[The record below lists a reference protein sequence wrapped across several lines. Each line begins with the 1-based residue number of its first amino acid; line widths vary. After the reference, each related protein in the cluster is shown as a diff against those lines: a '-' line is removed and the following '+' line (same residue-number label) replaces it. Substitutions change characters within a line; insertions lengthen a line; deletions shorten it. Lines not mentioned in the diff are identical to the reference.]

1 MLGAVVRVER
11 PGPTPLV
18 RRVHTDGS
26 YSSASDPRVL
36 VGLGDDPAV
45 EAVEVTW
52 PDGSR
57 ETFPPPPVGRYSTLR
72 QGTGR

>member
-1 MLGAVVRVER
+1 M
-11 PGPTPLV
+11 

-26 YSSASDPRVL
+26 YGSASDPRVL

-57 ETFPPPPVGRYSTLR
+57 ERFTAVAARRYTTLR
-72 QGTGR
+72 EGTGAAVAGAG